1 MSSTVRL
8 IGCDGRGQGS
18 LTSWPS
24 WYDAPNSK
32 REVSL
37 KNEPFHFYEIT
48 LFGMAYGERPQ
59 SYLNPVEDL
68 VYVLVDDADLTS
80 WTEREAV
87 QTTEQR
93 VRNAAILTGRRLIPQ
108 VQRFVLDKLVG
119 KLLPVLEPLLKV

>member
-1 MSSTVRL
+1 
-8 IGCDGRGQGS
+8 
-18 LTSWPS
+18 
-24 WYDAPNSK
+24 
-32 REVSL
+32 
-37 KNEPFHFYEIT
+37 
-48 LFGMAYGERPQ
+48 MAYGERPQ